1 MKNERARQGPVMASH
16 DYCLVTRATVKRR
29 GPWISVTGPWHILTY
44 AFIAVAGFK
53 NLKTLVTDILWPQF
67 RCVVHLYL

>member
-44 AFIAVAGFK
+44 AFKTVAGVK

-67 RCVVHLYL
+67 RDVGHGYP